1 MGIKKTVW
9 RSTLSSARATLRLE
23 KAYARHGVAYEYSVR
38 RVIDAIDEHI
48 NRRRHRVTKY
58 SPDNIVSLQ
67 IHFFSRPYS
76 FLTARAPFYIRRHIK
91 KASRS
96 FAGNSA
102 DLPLLRHPDVIF
114 SAFFGLPS

>member
-23 KAYARHGVAYEYSVR
+23 KASARHGVAYEYSVR

-67 IHFFSRPYS
+67 IHFFSRPYR
-76 FLTARAPFYIRRHIK
+76 FLTVRAPFYICRHI

-102 DLPLLRHPDVIF
+102 DLLLLRPPAVFF
-114 SAFFGLPS
+114 SAFSGLPS